1 MECNCIINTR
11 IGVMLVPRMLREL
24 TEGSISDNIIDVVD
38 LRIGTVLHQLK
49 TKLKEIENGWEDRYF
64 VSWSRR
70 DNNNSNKTI
79 FTSIMLITKQ
89 AMYIKMIQCLKVEQK
104 YGRDICE
111 KVLALLEGEEEEIAL

>member
-49 TKLKEIENGWEDRYF
+49 NGWEDRYF